1 MGGKRA
7 ESLAEGRGLGRGR
20 AQRAGCRDTPGFGD
34 QKSPRRA
41 LDLGGLATPL
51 PDSS

>member
-34 QKSPRRA
+34 QMSPRRA
-41 LDLGGLATPL
+41 QDLGGLATPL